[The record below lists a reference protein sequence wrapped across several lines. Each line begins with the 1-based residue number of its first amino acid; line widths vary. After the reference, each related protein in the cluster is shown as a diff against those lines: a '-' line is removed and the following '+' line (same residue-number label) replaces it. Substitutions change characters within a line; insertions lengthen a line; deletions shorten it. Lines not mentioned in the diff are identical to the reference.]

1 MRVTAKPIRSLFLA
15 DDGGQTPALWRNL
28 DQRKYVCT
36 LFIFDDYLAKS
47 FLFCSSIQDTCAY
60 PEGGGG
66 FGCPD
71 PYPLEC
77 QGSSSSSSSS
87 NKVQGPLWSIV
98 ALSGFVGPILICYC
112 SWTPIL
118 PRLRKFSGSAHEMTV
133 FQLIILLVLFPRRP
147 YCYVYHVLL
156 HFPTCASSI

>member
-1 MRVTAKPIRSLFLA
+1 MTIWPRAFCFARVFKIHARI
-15 DDGGQTPALWRNL
+15 
-28 DQRKYVCT
+28 QRE
-36 LFIFDDYLAKS
+36 
-47 FLFCSSIQDTCAY
+47 
-60 PEGGGG
+60 EGGGG
-66 FGCPD
+66 VGCPD

-112 SWTPIL
+112 SWTPTL
-118 PRLRKFSGSAHEMTV
+118 PSLRKFSGSAHEMTV

-147 YCYVYHVLL
+147 YCYTTSDFISPHVP
-156 HFPTCASSI
+156 HRFKRAIYF